1 MSKLTIHFQRIP
13 SWFEQFVDR
22 CQGRLEYI
30 VGVDVFPDLADV
42 QVLGRTYLPD
52 GESDAMVNRGAP
64 GADEWIDRFAQVY
77 ADHPQV
83 DKWIGPNEYV
93 LWDQNAVDRFN
104 AFHVRFIERMSALG
118 HGVVCGHIQHA
129 KIRDIQG
136 IRYHNCGDWVESNTA
151 LVERFDGHIELLHWS
166 DHAARYA
173 ADGDV
178 AAAMHQ
184 AG

>member
-1 MSKLTIHFQRIP
+1 MLR
-13 SWFEQFVDR
+13 R
-22 CQGRLEYI
+22 RLGMAYWS
-30 VGVDVFPDLADV
+30 LAGFLKRRV
-42 QVLGRTYLPD
+42 
-52 GESDAMVNRGAP
+52 
-64 GADEWIDRFAQVY
+64 
-77 ADHPQV
+77 
-83 DKWIGPNEYV
+83 K
-93 LWDQNAVDRFN
+93 NAVNYIGDF
-104 AFHVRFIERMSALG
+104 ERAVARETKRRG
-118 HGVVCGHIQHA
+118 VHGVVCGHIQHA